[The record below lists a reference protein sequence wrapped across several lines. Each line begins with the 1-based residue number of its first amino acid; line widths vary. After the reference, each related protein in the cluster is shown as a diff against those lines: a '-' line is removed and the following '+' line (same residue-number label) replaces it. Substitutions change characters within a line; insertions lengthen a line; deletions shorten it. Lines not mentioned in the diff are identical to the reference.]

1 MRRKGTFNENCSIN
15 YQRNKCKGKHNV
27 TICEGP
33 RKPDP
38 KTKKDCNP
46 VLLRIQY
53 LYAFANPDNET
64 LTTLNE
70 SRHSTR

>member
-1 MRRKGTFNENCSIN
+1 MPRKGTFNENGSIN
-15 YQRNKCKGKHNV
+15 DQGNKCKGKHNI

-33 RKPDP
+33 RKLDP
-38 KTKKDCNP
+38 KTKIDCNP
-46 VLLRIQY
+46 VLLQIQH

-70 SRHSTR
+70 SRHST

>member
-1 MRRKGTFNENCSIN
+1 MPRKGTFNENGSIN
-15 YQRNKCKGKHNV
+15 DQGNKCKGKHNI

-33 RKPDP
+33 RKLDP

-46 VLLRIQY
+46 VLLRIQH
-53 LYAFANPDNET
+53 LYTFANPDNET

-70 SRHSTR
+70 SRHST